1 MARRGNQDP
10 DLKAIPM
17 LKHEPVYVGIDVGK
31 EKHVAGFVAT
41 TLLERYE
48 RFEACPALVF
58 ENSRE
63 GFRALVERMRSFA
76 PLEHIFVLME
86 RTGHY
91 HRVLLQ
97 YLQELDL
104 PVYLIHVHERPKGLI
119 KTDKRDAL
127 SLANHLYNQLALGA
141 QVADKSQLARQAVP
155 PTPTAIQLKGLVR
168 HRYELVQESTQR
180 KNKLIAICDELFPEM
195 VQVLKNPNLPT
206 ALAIRE
212 HFPTPQILATA
223 SFTALQELR
232 GKTRMLSDAKL
243 CELQRLAMNSIGVKD
258 LARQRGLV
266 LEQSQLIKE
275 LRLLQEHME
284 QLEGEIKTIV
294 EYARE
299 GQILLSVGMG
309 PIQAATIIAAI
320 GSIENFPNAGK
331 LKAYCGWAPVQK
343 QTGTTLDHVHL
354 APGGTRLMRHTMFL
368 IVTGLIRQET
378 EWAKLYERLV
388 QAKCPYDERR
398 GKRTGKIRVMGRIAG
413 QVIETIYALLK
424 TDAEV
429 LNKVPPGKEPPPP
442 TLYDPHLH
450 RQHREGQYQPVKSS
464 PRPSILTLLPMQ
476 QE

>member
-1 MARRGNQDP
+1 MARRGNQGP

-31 EKHVAGFVAT
+31 EKHVAGFVAA

-63 GFRALVERMRSFA
+63 GFHALVERMRSFA
-76 PLEHIFVLME
+76 PLEHVFVLME

-104 PVYLIHVHERPKGLI
+104 PVYLIYVHERPKGLI

-195 VQVLKNPNLPT
+195 TQVLKNPNLPT

-223 SFTALQELR
+223 SFTALQKLR

-243 CELQRLAMNSIGVKD
+243 RELQRLATNSIGVKD

-266 LEQSQLIKE
+266 FEQNQLIKE
-275 LRLLQEHME
+275 LRLLQEHLE

-294 EYARE
+294 E
-299 GQILLSVGMG
+299 
-309 PIQAATIIAAI
+309 
-320 GSIENFPNAGK
+320 
-331 LKAYCGWAPVQK
+331 
-343 QTGTTLDHVHL
+343 
-354 APGGTRLMRHTMFL
+354 
-368 IVTGLIRQET
+368 
-378 EWAKLYERLV
+378 
-388 QAKCPYDERR
+388 
-398 GKRTGKIRVMGRIAG
+398 
-413 QVIETIYALLK
+413 
-424 TDAEV
+424 
-429 LNKVPPGKEPPPP
+429 
-442 TLYDPHLH
+442 
-450 RQHREGQYQPVKSS
+450 
-464 PRPSILTLLPMQ
+464 
-476 QE
+476 